1 MSAVNQIAVTL
12 GVSVLGLAIIVIRA
26 ATAVLETA
34 SALIW
39 AFRGKDTLS
48 MGSLVGEKVL
58 YSTLYPASGLFVTA
72 WTLESKFI

>member
-1 MSAVNQIAVTL
+1 MSAVNQIAVAL
-12 GVSVLGLAIIVIRA
+12 GVSVLGLAIIVIPA

-48 MGSLVGEKVL
+48 IGSLVGE
-58 YSTLYPASGLFVTA
+58 
-72 WTLESKFI
+72 